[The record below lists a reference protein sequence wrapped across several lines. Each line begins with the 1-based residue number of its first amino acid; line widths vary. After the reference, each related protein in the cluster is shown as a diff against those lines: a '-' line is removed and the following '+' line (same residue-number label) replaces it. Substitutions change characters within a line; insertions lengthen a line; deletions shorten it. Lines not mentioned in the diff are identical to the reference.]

1 MAFINTVE
9 TEGVQAG
16 LAAAPP
22 LATVD
27 IWQSLD
33 PTRPFALQT
42 TGINQLNG
50 LTNQIGTHNAFGL
63 SNAFGSHL
71 KFGVSNTFG
80 GKFDLGFKVDAIKK
94 KFEATPK
101 WNAASPFG
109 KYFGKLDVAGLFTV
123 GSTAVCLAPCSDQR
137 SKKNIEPLDNCLDKV
152 LSLRSVR
159 FDWDEN
165 VVPKRANEESTQIG
179 LIAQEVEKIVPE
191 VVREEIIENQYLKSI
206 RYENLTAILIE
217 AVKEQQ
223 KQIEDLKQT
232 VQELSTKLAD
242 CCQ

>member
-109 KYFGKLDVAGLFTV
+109 KYFGKLNVIGVLLKNGVPVDTV
-123 GSTAVCLAPCSDQR
+123 SDI
-137 SKKNIEPLDNCLDKV
+137 KVKTNIKPLQNCLEKV
-152 LSLRSVR
+152 LNLQGVEYDRVDIER
-159 FDWDEN
+159 HE
-165 VVPKRANEESTQIG
+165 IG
-179 LIAQEVEKIVPE
+179 MIAQEVEKIVPDLVQE
-191 VVREEIIENQYLKSI
+191 DSEGFKILHYKNI
-206 RYENLTAILIE
+206 TALLVE
-217 AVKEQQ
+217 AIKEQQ
-223 KQIEDLKQT
+223 EQINSLKGT

-242 CCQ
+242 CCP